1 MSASFKT
8 YSAVALLEYKPQNP
22 NEVPLAPQEPV
33 TVCCHLSFIH
43 PLSLASTRKHP
54 SLPLLPLQVLS
65 LQGDW
70 AIVRKSTG
78 EKGLVPSA
86 FVSEPPPDPR
96 PDADCSAASSEYAQ
110 PSAASVLSSS
120 SQDGPWR
127 TYAVAAVKAGAE
139 PFLSLD
145 ENEPVTVLD
154 FFPPDWCRVEAHGC
168 TGLVPKRMLNPI
180 FIGIN
185 GVPSTSLKHKRPVLF
200 LAQAKYNYDAKGKTE
215 HSFKRGDVVGVKKE
229 VDGGW
234 YLATFNRRPGHVPA
248 AFFAKLDVPQ
258 PAAATAA
265 AAAAVPPIVVPQQ
278 SPRSPQSPVLMS
290 PSSADAQKKRS
301 VRYVLKKKTAPKDSG
316 AAAAAPPQQQQ
327 QPPVDDIN
335 ALPTYDE
342 IEPLTVNTLK
352 VMFDE
357 AEKKHAEEVSAMK
370 SLSAAQ
376 LAEIDKLKKQVRDLE
391 EQVNTLRALFESTLS
406 QLEVVEEPP

>member
-1 MSASFKT
+1 M
-8 YSAVALLEYKPQNP
+8 
-22 NEVPLAPQEPV
+22 
-33 TVCCHLSFIH
+33 
-43 PLSLASTRKHP
+43 
-54 SLPLLPLQVLS
+54 
-65 LQGDW
+65 
-70 AIVRKSTG
+70 
-78 EKGLVPSA
+78 
-86 FVSEPPPDPR
+86 
-96 PDADCSAASSEYAQ
+96 
-110 PSAASVLSSS
+110 LSSS

-127 TYAVAAVKAGAE
+127 TSAVAAVKADAE

-168 TGLVPKRMLNPI
+168 TGLVPKRMLNPV
-180 FIGIN
+180 FIGVN

-248 AFFAKLDVPQ
+248 SFFAKLDVPQ
-258 PAAATAA
+258 PGP

-278 SPRSPQSPVLMS
+278 SPRSPHPMSPVLAS

-301 VRYVLKKKTAPKDSG
+301 IRYVLKKKTPQKDSG
-316 AAAAAPPQQQQ
+316 AAAAAAPP
-327 QPPVDDIN
+327 PADDIN

-376 LAEIDKLKKQVRDLE
+376 LAEIDKLKKQVRSLE
-391 EQVNTLRALFESTLS
+391 ERVDTLQALFESTLS

>member
-1 MSASFKT
+1 MSASFET

-22 NEVPLAPQEPV
+22 NEVPLAPNEPI
-33 TVCCHLSFIH
+33 TVCRLFPH
-43 PLSLASTRKHP
+43 PHPFCKHTSHTHHFP
-54 SLPLLPLQVLS
+54 QVLS
-65 LQGDW
+65 LQGNW

-86 FVSEPPPDPR
+86 FVSEPR
-96 PDADCSAASSEYAQ
+96 ADGDGSAASTEYAQ

-127 TYAVAAVKAGAE
+127 TSAVVAVKAGAE

-154 FFPPDWCRVEAHGC
+154 FFPPDWCRVEAHGSV
-168 TGLVPKRMLNPI
+168 GLVPKRMLNPL
-180 FIGIN
+180 FIGAS

-248 AFFAKLDVPQ
+248 SFFAKLDLPQ
-258 PAAATAA
+258 PGPAAAP
-265 AAAAVPPIVVPQQ
+265 AAAVPPIVVPQQ
-278 SPRSPQSPVLMS
+278 SPRSPRPLSPVLAS

-301 VRYVLKKKTAPKDSG
+301 VRYVLKKKTAPKD
-316 AAAAAPPQQQQ
+316 AAAAAQPPEQQ
-327 QPPVDDIN
+327 QPPADDIN

-352 VMFDE
+352 VMIDE
-357 AEKKHAEEVSAMK
+357 AEKRHAEEVSAMK

>member
-1 MSASFKT
+1 M
-8 YSAVALLEYKPQNP
+8 
-22 NEVPLAPQEPV
+22 
-33 TVCCHLSFIH
+33 
-43 PLSLASTRKHP
+43 
-54 SLPLLPLQVLS
+54 
-65 LQGDW
+65 
-70 AIVRKSTG
+70 RKSNG

-86 FVSEPPPDPR
+86 FVTEPR
-96 PDADCSAASSEYAQ
+96 PDARADGDGSAASSEYAQ

-127 TYAVAAVKAGAE
+127 TSAVVAVKAAAE

-154 FFPPDWCRVEAHGC
+154 FFPPDWCRVEAHGS
-168 TGLVPKRMLNPI
+168 TGLVPKRTLNPV
-180 FIGIN
+180 FIGTN

-248 AFFAKLDVPQ
+248 SFFAKLDVPQ
-258 PAAATAA
+258 LSPPAA

-278 SPRSPQSPVLMS
+278 QLQSPRSPGPLSPAMVS

-301 VRYVLKKKTAPKDSG
+301 VRYVLKKKTAAKDSG
-316 AAAAAPPQQQQ
+316 AAAPAPQQQ

-376 LAEIDKLKKQVRDLE
+376 LAEIDKLKKQVRGLE